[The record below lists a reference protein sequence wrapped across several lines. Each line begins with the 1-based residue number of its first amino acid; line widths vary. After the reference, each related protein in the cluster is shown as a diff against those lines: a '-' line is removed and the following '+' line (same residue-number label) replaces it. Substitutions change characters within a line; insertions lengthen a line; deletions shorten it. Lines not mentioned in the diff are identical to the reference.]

1 MENKKILIIGGGASG
16 LFAGGMLANKGFD
29 VTIIEKNEK
38 CGKKIYI
45 TGKGRCNF
53 TNDCTKE
60 EFLNNVVHGNKFMMS
75 AINQFDCQNTMKF
88 FDELGLKSKT
98 ERGNRVFPIS
108 DKASDVTKA
117 LLKNADKC
125 KIKLNEK
132 VEEIKCLND
141 KFEVKTA
148 KDKYIFD
155 RVIISTGGK
164 SYPSTGSE
172 GDGYNFASK
181 LGINVIKPKSAL
193 VPIKI
198 KDKFCKDL
206 QGLSLKNVLLKAKID
221 GKEKSFFGEMLFASD
236 AITGPIALSM
246 SSFIEEGKKVDLQID
261 LKPALSEEQL
271 EKRLLKDFQENLNK
285 NIKFIIKGLLPNS
298 LVDVFLKRLSIK
310 EDKKV
315 NSITVQERKTIIML
329 LKEFTL
335 SYDKLYPVETGI
347 ITSGGIDL
355 KQINPKTMECKQIKG
370 LYFIGEVLDV
380 DCLTGGFNM
389 QTAFSTA
396 YACANN
402 ME

>member
-53 TNDCTKE
+53 TNNCTKE
-60 EFLNNVVHGNKFMMS
+60 EFLTNVVHGEKFMMS
-75 AINQFDCQNTMKF
+75 AINQFDCQSTIKF

-98 ERGNRVFPIS
+98 ERGNRVFPVS
-108 DKASDVTKA
+108 DKASDVTKT
-117 LLKNADKC
+117 LLKNASDC
-125 KIKLNEK
+125 NIKLNEK
-132 VEEIKCLND
+132 VEEIICKND
-141 KFEVKTA
+141 KFEVKTS

-155 RVIISTGGK
+155 KVIVSTGGK
-164 SYPSTGSE
+164 SYPATGSE

-206 QGLSLKNVLLKAKID
+206 QGLSLKNVTLKAKID
-221 GKEKSFFGEMLFASD
+221 GKDKSFFGEMLFASD
-236 AITGPIALSM
+236 AITGPIALSL
-246 SSFIEEGKKVDLQID
+246 SSFIEEEKKVDLHLD

-298 LVDVFLKRLSIK
+298 LVDVFLKRIEIK

-315 NSITVQERKTIIML
+315 NSITSQERKAIIKL
-329 LKEFTL
+329 LKDFTL
-335 SYDKLYPVETGI
+335 TYDRLYPIETGI
-347 ITSGGIDL
+347 VTSGGIDL
-355 KQINPKTMECKQIKG
+355 KQINPKTMESKQIKG